1 MFFFSH
7 SPVANGFGL
16 LVNGVQRILIRNGAI
31 HVGANIYSILVA
43 VAAAAAGILGAV
55 GGGIDVG
62 YANRTFFIC
71 HRRRRQLP
79 TVLLLL
85 FLLLWH
91 SRCNFPLVSLMLLLL
106 LRLCASRMATATKQ

>member
-31 HVGANIYSILVA
+31 HVSANISSILVA
-43 VAAAAAGILGAV
+43 VTAAAAGILGAV

-85 FLLLWH
+85 LLLWR
-91 SRCNFPLVSLMLLLL
+91 SRCNFPLLSLMLLL

>member
-31 HVGANIYSILVA
+31 HVIANIYSIHVA
-43 VAAAAAGILGAV
+43 VTAAAAGILGAV

-85 FLLLWH
+85 LLWH

-106 LRLCASRMATATKQ
+106 RLCASRMATATKQ

>member
-1 MFFFSH
+1 MLSH
-7 SPVANGFGL
+7 SPVANGFAL

-85 FLLLWH
+85 LFLLLWH
-91 SRCNFPLVSLMLLLL
+91 SRCNFPLLSLVLLL